1 MPMLLQLLKHI
12 SLPLEKE
19 KLLKHLILNV
29 TFSKKKWWGDIDD
42 SRWTIRIHLEFK
54 FNHCFWA
61 RSIGTPAIWPPLIC
75 KGTANYIEWIWK
87 INQWQT
93 DDDGPFWQRTLAMV
107 CETCSLWKH
116 TPPKKWTCLQK
127 RDPFQRKN
135 WQFSNFCRGIF
146 PQVFRGGVFWTN
158 ENLSRSW
165 YDKHSIKTTVLLH
178 TSQLSNASLK
188 FVCQQYVGY
197 HDTIRCIESFPLP
210 IMSKTWLIYP
220 IQTTTKNPPEFP
232 RFEKKCGSEIFMN
245 QSGTTPWNLHR
256 KSFSKIWCLED
267 GSPKGLFS
275 GAFLQLESS
284 FQERVAI
291 NSKGCRLGWR
301 PWPWP

>member
-1 MPMLLQLLKHI
+1 MILGELSEYTLNSNSIIVFGHVLLAPRLYD
-12 SLPLEKE
+12 
-19 KLLKHLILNV
+19 HLWYV
-29 TFSKKKWWGDIDD
+29 
-42 SRWTIRIHLEFK
+42 
-54 FNHCFWA
+54 
-61 RSIGTPAIWPPLIC
+61 
-75 KGTANYIEWIWK
+75 NYIEWIWK

-197 HDTIRCIESFPLP
+197 HDTIRCIES
-210 IMSKTWLIYP
+210 
-220 IQTTTKNPPEFP
+220 
-232 RFEKKCGSEIFMN
+232 
-245 QSGTTPWNLHR
+245 
-256 KSFSKIWCLED
+256 
-267 GSPKGLFS
+267 SPY
-275 GAFLQLESS
+275 Q
-284 FQERVAI
+284 
-291 NSKGCRLGWR
+291 
-301 PWPWP
+301 